1 MSSFD
6 PVKEKEL
13 EKFLAD
19 NFGHEEFRGDLE
31 RTRRFFSPFKKK
43 FKKIITIGGTNG
55 KGETSSHLANLIEAD
70 GKKVALWTSPHILTV
85 RERFN
90 YEGKLI
96 DYEEL
101 LLEFKRSL
109 RKIKFLFGKFSYYE
123 FLFLVFLRLARKKKV
138 EVLVLEVGLGGRLDA
153 VNHFDAQISVITSI
167 SRDHQAILG
176 NTLEKIIFEKLGISR
191 PKKPLITSLELEY
204 CRFLTKNY
212 CQEKEILNF
221 DLHHLGLVDESMDY
235 SHRNKLL
242 AAFTF
247 EYFKNQFAPKSLNI
261 SKYSFRPLKGRFE
274 ETKFGPITFI
284 FVGSHNIDGVRKLV
298 QKVFLGMQDFDAA
311 LLSFSKRP
319 DQEIETILGIFSRSF
334 KKVMVTT
341 FEHIKAASQLKDLA
355 DKNKVEFLTN
365 WKTYLESKIKN
376 QDKPETILV
385 SGSYYFVGE
394 VQKFLF
400 SFSDN
405 STLGIRPSQDS
416 VNPG

>member
-6 PVKEKEL
+6 QIKEKEL

-31 RTRRFFSPFKKK
+31 RTRRFFSPFRRK

-55 KGETSSHLANLIEAD
+55 KGETSTHLANLIKAD
-70 GKKVALWTSPHILTV
+70 GKRVALWTSPHIVSV
-85 RERFN
+85 RERFVYDGDLIN
-90 YEGKLI
+90 YE
-96 DYEEL
+96 DL
-101 LLEFKRSL
+101 LKEFKISL

-123 FLFLVFLRLARKKKV
+123 FLFFVFIRLARKKKI

-176 NTLEKIIFEKLGISR
+176 NTLEKILFEKLGITRSKR
-191 PKKPLITSLELEY
+191 PLITSLELEY
-204 CRFLTKNY
+204 CRFLTKKY
-212 CQEKEILNF
+212 CQEMEILNF
-221 DLHHLGLVDESMDY
+221 DLHNLGIIDESMEY
-235 SHRNKLL
+235 SYRNKLL
-242 AAFTF
+242 AAYTF
-247 EYFKNQFAPKSLNI
+247 EYFKNQFVPKSLNI
-261 SKYSFRPLKGRFE
+261 SNYSFQSLKGRFE
-274 ETKFGPITFI
+274 ELKFGPITFI
-284 FVGSHNIDGVRKLV
+284 FVGSHNIDGVRKLM
-298 QKVFLGMQDFDAA
+298 QKISLGKQGFDAA

-319 DQEIETILGIFSRSF
+319 NQEIDTILGIFSGSF
-334 KKVMVTT
+334 KKVMVTS
-341 FEHIKAASQLKDLA
+341 FEHIKAATQLKDQA
-355 DKNKVEFLTN
+355 DKNKVEFVAD

-400 SFSDN
+400 SFPDN
-405 STLGIRPSQDS
+405 STPSIRPSQNS
-416 VNPG
+416 ANPG

>member
-176 NTLEKIIFEKLGISR
+176 NTLEKILFEKLGISR

-274 ETKFGPITFI
+274 ETKFRPNYLYFCG
-284 FVGSHNIDGVRKLV
+284 
-298 QKVFLGMQDFDAA
+298 
-311 LLSFSKRP
+311 FS
-319 DQEIETILGIFSRSF
+319 
-334 KKVMVTT
+334 
-341 FEHIKAASQLKDLA
+341 
-355 DKNKVEFLTN
+355 
-365 WKTYLESKIKN
+365 
-376 QDKPETILV
+376 
-385 SGSYYFVGE
+385 
-394 VQKFLF
+394 
-400 SFSDN
+400 
-405 STLGIRPSQDS
+405 
-416 VNPG
+416 